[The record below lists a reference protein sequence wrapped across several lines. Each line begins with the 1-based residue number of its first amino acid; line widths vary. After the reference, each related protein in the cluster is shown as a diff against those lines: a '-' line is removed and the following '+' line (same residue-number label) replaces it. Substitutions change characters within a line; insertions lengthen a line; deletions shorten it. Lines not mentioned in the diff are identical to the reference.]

1 MKNKRLLA
9 ILAIT
14 TAASFLLSACDITGD
29 KPEEQVIVEEDAEPT
44 PEPTKE
50 PEPTEEPEPVWEPV
64 YTSED
69 GSISINLPNETW
81 SNKTDANGIVSFES
95 EQGRIVIV
103 HGEGDD
109 LETLVLPDSEDMAAT
124 LIRAKEIEDEE
135 FEIAGYANDDL
146 SGVGVIYYTVTY
158 NNTEKTEGVAQE
170 IIEYISSENEYYEIT
185 AEVNAG
191 SEAAATDVINA
202 VDSFK
207 INTDSPLASGAA
219 LMHAAAAAGTAEA
232 GTEGTEEGELVEAE
246 PADGEAAPA
255 NTGSYS
261 DDDLADSNRT
271 RTIYNNEDGSPIVI
285 SNNGDGTW
293 SDSFGRTF
301 RFDSSDESIVYDND
315 DVDYYYHGEAGDVAY
330 MPVVYEE

>member
-29 KPEEQVIVEEDAEPT
+29 KPEEQVIVADDAEPT

-81 SNKTDANGIVSFES
+81 SNKTDENGIISFES
-95 EQGRIVIV
+95 EQGKIVIV

-109 LETLVLPDSEDMAAT
+109 LDTLVLPDSEDMAAT
-124 LIRAKEIEDEE
+124 LVRAKEIEDGE
-135 FEIAGYANDDL
+135 FEISGFANDDL
-146 SGVGVIYYTVTY
+146 SGVGVIYYTVKY
-158 NNTEKTEGVAQE
+158 SNTEKTEGVAQE

-185 AEVNAG
+185 AEINAG
-191 SEAAATDVINA
+191 SEAAANDVANA

-207 INTDSPLASGAA
+207 INTDSPLSSGAA
-219 LMHAAAAAGTAEA
+219 LMHNAEVPAAAEGEEAAD
-232 GTEGTEEGELVEAE
+232 GELVDAE
-246 PADGEAAPA
+246 PADGTEPVS
-255 NTGSYS
+255 TGSYS
-261 DDDLADSNRT
+261 DDDLSDTSRT
-271 RTIYNNEDGSPIVI
+271 RTIYSNDGNGTPIVI

-301 RFDSSDESIVYDND
+301 RFDSADESIVYDGD
-315 DVDYYYHGEAGDVAY
+315 DVDYYYGGEAGDVAY
-330 MPVVYEE
+330 MPIVYEE

>member
-9 ILAIT
+9 ILAIA
-14 TAASFLLSACDITGD
+14 TAASFLLSACNITGD
-29 KPEEQVIVEEDAEPT
+29 KPEEQVIVADDAEPT

-81 SNKTDANGIVSFES
+81 SNKTDENGIISFES
-95 EQGRIVIV
+95 EQGKIVIV

-109 LETLVLPDSEDMAAT
+109 LDTLVLPDSEDMAAT
-124 LIRAKEIEDEE
+124 LVRAKEIEDEE

-158 NNTEKTEGVAQE
+158 SNTEKTEGVAQE

-185 AEVNAG
+185 AEINAG
-191 SEAAATDVINA
+191 SEAAANDVANA

-207 INTDSPLASGAA
+207 INSDSPLSSGAA
-219 LMHAAAAAGTAEA
+219 LMHNTDAPVA
-232 GTEGTEEGELVEAE
+232 
-246 PADGEAAPA
+246 ADGEAAEDGELVDAVPA
-255 NTGSYS
+255 DGTEAVSTESHS
-261 DDDLADSNRT
+261 DEDLSDTNRT
-271 RTIYNNEDGSPIVI
+271 RTIYSNDGNGTPIVI

-301 RFDSSDESIVYDND
+301 RFDSSDESIVYDGD
-315 DVDYYYHGEAGDVAY
+315 DVDYYYGGEAGDVAY
-330 MPVVYEE
+330 MPIVYEE